1 VSSGL
6 PLLLKVA
13 VQLERLQKRLTRRG
27 ERKGKSDGNRARG
40 NDARG
45 RHDATAL
52 RGATTRSRAADFPFL
67 FFVFGNS
74 KSKSTFNGGH
84 SRDSEGL
91 VNESHAS
98 VFYLAGRKARLAVV
112 GLAG

>member
-52 RGATTRSRAADFPFL
+52 RGATTRSLAAQARFHARRFS
-67 FFVFGNS
+67 FFRNS
-74 KSKSTFNGGH
+74 KSKSTFNGGT
-84 SRDSEGL
+84 
-91 VNESHAS
+91 
-98 VFYLAGRKARLAVV
+98 AR
-112 GLAG
+112 